1 MGGSIVSGDIH
12 QRLKTRTR
20 QELATMEASGWG
32 VQQLLREVETDV
44 ISTAHKIN
52 AFRPHVA
59 SYSRLIRRLS
69 PLPWHRDVEL
79 ALEVQEQLRDPTQL
93 GSLSEK
99 IPLLSQHLA
108 AQKSENASFV
118 FEAWIPALIRKTLMP
133 VPESYSRLTMV
144 PKDALGDAHEA
155 MLEAMEPETETS
167 KLVEEELETKE
178 NITPGE
184 NSDREEEPDEVP
196 EPLKTPPAVSVLIEP
211 QKEQLV
217 NRTNS
222 ADPAIYTNIIQF
234 LEAINLDDLVDDLSL
249 NGADSLPNV
258 RRRIAQ
264 HVGIAPRDTRVDRM
278 LRLALRLLPQNNG
291 SDMFKSELLA
301 QIGGNTKAMKRWMRA
316 RLENRHSGSSDIFL
330 EDALN
335 LGKALQRIPGPGF
348 PLSLEADEY
357 ELPDADDVGRLE
369 YEVKQLIAHMNLP
382 SAGGIRVES

>member
-1 MGGSIVSGDIH
+1 
-12 QRLKTRTR
+12 
-20 QELATMEASGWG
+20 
-32 VQQLLREVETDV
+32 
-44 ISTAHKIN
+44 
-52 AFRPHVA
+52 
-59 SYSRLIRRLS
+59 
-69 PLPWHRDVEL
+69 
-79 ALEVQEQLRDPTQL
+79 
-93 GSLSEK
+93 
-99 IPLLSQHLA
+99 
-108 AQKSENASFV
+108 
-118 FEAWIPALIRKTLMP
+118 MP

-167 KLVEEELETKE
+167 KPVVEELETKE
-178 NITPGE
+178 NITPEE
-184 NSDREEEPDEVP
+184 NSDREEELNDIP

-211 QKEQLV
+211 QKEQLASI
-217 NRTNS
+217 TNF

-234 LEAINLDDLVDDLSL
+234 LEAINLNDLVDDLSL

-291 SDMFKSELLA
+291 DDLFKSELLA

-330 EDALN
+330 DDALN

-357 ELPDADDVGRLE
+357 ELPDADDIGRLE